1 MSKVLKVKVA
11 GQRIRYQ
18 VSKVTFAESDLQKA
32 NAWRWDDEKNSLFCY
47 ENRLDI
53 IRDYEAFDC
62 ADIGVAIR
70 TNGDIFYEIGNSKGE
85 VVMHNVLSHLY
96 HPILTAID
104 DANKREGLTLVSA
117 DVFDEENTIYE
128 YIIEISD
135 CDTFNASLL
144 EIITIK
150 DPITDEEYIVEF
162 RYCGK
167 KMMMM
172 GGADGLSFGEPH
184 NEKSMFMLT
193 VPKDYADALGLGE
206 NRKFDNLM
214 RFDDFIKEDNTKVGK
229 QPAANMVKTAKD
241 YDKAVRDGYVKL
253 REDYIH
259 SFINEH
265 ERDYEPE
272 EEE

>member
-1 MSKVLKVKVA
+1 
-11 GQRIRYQ
+11 
-18 VSKVTFAESDLQKA
+18 
-32 NAWRWDDEKNSLFCY
+32 
-47 ENRLDI
+47 
-53 IRDYEAFDC
+53 
-62 ADIGVAIR
+62 
-70 TNGDIFYEIGNSKGE
+70 
-85 VVMHNVLSHLY
+85 MHNVLSHLY

-167 KMMMM
+167 KMM
-172 GGADGLSFGEPH
+172 GIDGLSFGEPH
-184 NEKSMFMLT
+184 NEKSMFMLK
-193 VPKDYADALGLGE
+193 VPAEYAAALGLVE
-206 NRKFDNLM
+206 NRKFDSLL
-214 RFDDFIKEDNTKVGK
+214 RFEDFVREDNQKVVK
-229 QPAANMVKTAKD
+229 KSVKKVKTAKN
-241 YDKAVRDGYVKL
+241 YNKAVRDGYVKL

>member
-1 MSKVLKVKVA
+1 MKVKVA

-32 NAWRWDDEKNSLFCY
+32 NAWRWDDKKNSLFCY

-53 IRDYEAFDC
+53 IRDYETFDC
-62 ADIGVAIR
+62 ADIGVAVR

-96 HPILTAID
+96 HPILLAID
-104 DANKREGLTLVSA
+104 DANDGDGLTLVSA
-117 DVFDEENTIYE
+117 DVYDEENTIYE

-135 CDTFNASLL
+135 CDTYDASLL

-150 DPITDEEYIVEF
+150 DPITDEEYIVEL
-162 RYCGK
+162 RYGGK

-172 GGADGLSFGEPH
+172 GGIDGLSFGEPH
-184 NEKSMFMLT
+184 NEKSMFMLK
-193 VPKDYADALGLGE
+193 VPAEYAAALGLVE
-206 NRKFDNLM
+206 NRKLDNLL
-214 RFDDFIKEDNTKVGK
+214 RFDDFIKEENTKVGK
-229 QPAANMVKTAKD
+229 KPVSKVKSVKD
-241 YDKAVRDGYVKL
+241 YVKL

-259 SFINEH
+259 SFIDEH
-265 ERDYEPE
+265 ERGVEPE

>member
-117 DVFDEENTIYE
+117 DVYDEENTIYE
-128 YIIEISD
+128 YIMEIND
-135 CDTFNASLL
+135 GDTYDASLL

-150 DPITDEEYIVEF
+150 DPITDEEYIVELKYGG
-162 RYCGK
+162 R
-167 KMMMM
+167 KMM
-172 GGADGLSFGEPH
+172 GEADGADGLSFNNPACD
-184 NEKSMFMLT
+184 KSMFMLQ
-193 VPKDYADALGLGE
+193 VPAEYAVALGLVE
-206 NRKFDNLM
+206 NRKPYNLL
-214 RFDDFIKEDNTKVGK
+214 RFDEFVNEENQKDRKKPVCKVR
-229 QPAANMVKTAKD
+229 TAKD
-241 YDKAVRDGYVKL
+241 YKEAAKNGYVKL

-259 SFINEH
+259 SFIDEH
-265 ERDYEPE
+265 ERGVEPE